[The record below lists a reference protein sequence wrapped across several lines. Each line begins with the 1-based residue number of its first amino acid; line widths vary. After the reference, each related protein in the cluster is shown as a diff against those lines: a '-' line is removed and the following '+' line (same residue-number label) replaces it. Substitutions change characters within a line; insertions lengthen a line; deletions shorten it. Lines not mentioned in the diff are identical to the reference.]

1 MSDRVKKTLFLLP
14 AIIVSFVAS
23 FMVFLYEPITL
34 YANNVDDFWFDFY
47 TLIGPSLL
55 FFFLSF
61 LALAVVLIVVAVI
74 SKNKK
79 HLNLYYIVISI
90 FSLLLICSYIH
101 SNFLANFLPPLD
113 GTSFNWSDPTA
124 NIVSIVVCVILIG
137 LLIFSIVKIKPQ
149 KTSKY
154 CTYINS
160 AIFAMLLVSLLSTIA
175 TTDVLKPKEFTPIA
189 TTKNL
194 NLVSNNNNYL
204 ILLVDAVDST
214 HFNKIVSSN
223 KDYQRIFKDF
233 SYFPDTLSG
242 YAFTRD
248 SIPFIFS
255 GEWNENQTS
264 FSEYSTNAFNN
275 SKFFA
280 KLAEKEYN
288 RNFYNFDFVW
298 DDTKSLEF
306 DNIMPLEKN
315 IQKKT
320 LLKQD
325 VKFFLY
331 KALPFPLKSLSKIET
346 LDFSSTLA
354 PQKEENFVWYDHNF
368 YNYYLEQPLSKTD
381 QNYFQYIHIE
391 GAHVPFNLDSNVAL
405 LPDTEEGT
413 YEDKV
418 ESTIKIIDK
427 YLSRL
432 KESEAYNNSTIIILA
447 DHGFWY
453 EETNRA
459 NPILYIK
466 GKSEKHDKMVV
477 SDKQIS
483 YADLCNG
490 FIELLDNK
498 SSTEIFKDIPTEGRI
513 RRYLYNGFNE
523 EEHMYEYE
531 QAGHAWEADKLKPT
545 GREFDL

>member
-1 MSDRVKKTLFLLP
+1 
-14 AIIVSFVAS
+14 
-23 FMVFLYEPITL
+23 
-34 YANNVDDFWFDFY
+34 
-47 TLIGPSLL
+47 
-55 FFFLSF
+55 
-61 LALAVVLIVVAVI
+61 
-74 SKNKK
+74 
-79 HLNLYYIVISI
+79 
-90 FSLLLICSYIH
+90 
-101 SNFLANFLPPLD
+101 
-113 GTSFNWSDPTA
+113 
-124 NIVSIVVCVILIG
+124 
-137 LLIFSIVKIKPQ
+137 
-149 KTSKY
+149 
-154 CTYINS
+154 
-160 AIFAMLLVSLLSTIA
+160 MLLVSLLSTIA
-175 TTDVLKPKEFTPIA
+175 TTDALKPKEFTPIA

-214 HFNKIVSSN
+214 HFNKIVSNS

-248 SIPFIFS
+248 SVPFIFS

-280 KLAEKEYN
+280 KLAEEGYN
-288 RNFYNFDFVW
+288 RNFYNYDFVW
-298 DDTKSLEF
+298 NDTKSLEF
-306 DNIMPLEKN
+306 SNTIPLER
-315 IQKKT
+315 IVQKKP
-320 LLKQD
+320 LLKQEA
-325 VKFFLY
+325 KFFLY
-331 KALPFPLKSLSKIET
+331 KALPFPLKFLSKIET
-346 LDFSSTLA
+346 LDFSLAQA
-354 PQKEENFVWYDHNF
+354 PQKGEPYSWNDVNF
-368 YNYYLEQPLSKTD
+368 YTQYLEHPLTKTD

-391 GAHVPFNLDSNVAL
+391 GAHVPFNLDSNVTL

-413 YEDKV
+413 YEDKI

-427 YLSRL
+427 YLARL
-432 KESEAYNNSTIIILA
+432 KNSDAYNNSTIIILA
-447 DHGFWY
+447 DHGFNIDG
-453 EETNRA
+453 TNRA

-483 YADLCNG
+483 YADLYNG

-531 QAGHAWEADKLKPT
+531 QTGHAWEADKLKPT